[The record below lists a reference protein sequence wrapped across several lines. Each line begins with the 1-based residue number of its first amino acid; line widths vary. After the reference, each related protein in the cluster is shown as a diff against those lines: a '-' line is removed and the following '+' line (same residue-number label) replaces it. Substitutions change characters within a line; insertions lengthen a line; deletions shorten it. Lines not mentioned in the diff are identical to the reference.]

1 MKTLMSGSGV
11 IASLASVMMLGI
23 AVLSGGCGGGETESI
38 KLENYEYDYIAEEL
52 PGAPGGG
59 DTVAA
64 RWRCQGSGLLPL
76 KIGGHDIKAL
86 RDTLESIARVE
97 IDGGE
102 SKPKLPEGYSD
113 KLVAAGDKSDAPSI
127 VINKLA
133 VALMTQNVMVWRNYH
148 YAYADGAAHGNYLT
162 TYINY
167 SLKDGEIITYSLLF
181 NKGTESALLTM
192 IRDIL
197 AGRDDLIV
205 ELAEVEIPENF
216 HITADGVTFVYPLYA
231 VAPYSSGEIE
241 VPIDSFSLSEILTDY
256 AKHTLFDM

>member
-1 MKTLMSGSGV
+1 MKTLISGSGV
-11 IASLASVMMLGI
+11 ITSLASVMMLGI
-23 AVLSGGCGGGETESI
+23 AVLSGGCGSRDTENI

-52 PGAPGGG
+52 PDASGG

-64 RWRCQGSGLLPL
+64 KWRCQGSGLLPL

-113 KLVAAGDKSDAPSI
+113 KLIAADDKSEAPSI
-127 VINKLA
+127 VVNKLA
-133 VALMTQNVMVWRNYH
+133 VSLMTQNVMVWRNYH

-167 SLKDGEIITYSLLF
+167 SLKDGEIITYSILF

-192 IRDIL
+192 IREIL

-205 ELAEVEIPENF
+205 ELSEVEMPENF
-216 HITADGVTFVYPLYA
+216 HLTADGVTFVYPLYA
-231 VAPYSSGEIE
+231 VAPYSSGEVE

-256 AKHTLFDM
+256 AKQTLFDM